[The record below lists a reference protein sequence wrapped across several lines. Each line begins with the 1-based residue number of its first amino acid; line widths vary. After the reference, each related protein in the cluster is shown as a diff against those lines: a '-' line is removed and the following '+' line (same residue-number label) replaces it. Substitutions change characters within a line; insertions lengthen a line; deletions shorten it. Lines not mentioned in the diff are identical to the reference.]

1 MFLEII
7 AMSVLLII
15 ALFDILKH
23 RIPNLLLMILLIIN
37 LFSGEIILG
46 QNKVASE
53 GTLQRIGCLIVIFAI
68 LYPFFAI
75 GALGAGD
82 VKLILVT
89 MPGMEKPFLF
99 VLMVFAVATVES
111 VLKILFV
118 GNVKDRIIYLFDYFK
133 TIVRYKTIIPY
144 EDFSLSSD
152 NKLEHSI
159 HLSVPILLA
168 AILFCIESH
177 I

>member
-1 MFLEII
+1 MSILSII
-7 AMSVLLII
+7 AI
-15 ALFDILKH
+15 FDILKH
-23 RIPNLLLMILLIIN
+23 KIPNLLLMILLIIN
-37 LFSGEIILG
+37 LLSGEIIFNL
-46 QNKVASE
+46 NKVTLE
-53 GTLQRIGCLIVIFAI
+53 GTLQRVGCLAVIFAI

-89 MPGMEKPFLF
+89 VLGVEKPLLF
-99 VLMVFAVATVES
+99 VLMVFAIAAVES
-111 VLKILFV
+111 VIKILCV
-118 GNVKDRIIYLFDYFK
+118 GNVRIRIVHLLEYFK
-133 TIVRYKTIIPY
+133 TIVRTKAVIPY

-152 NKLEHSI
+152 DKLDHSI

-168 AILFCIESH
+168 ALFFCIGSH